1 MTQQKAK
8 RPSDFLDALAV
19 MQRECGVDNIKLSD
33 WGITGADAERITQN
47 AIDTGQMMFDADPR
61 FLNREEITKIYLSSI
76 R

>member
-1 MTQQKAK
+1 
-8 RPSDFLDALAV
+8 
-19 MQRECGVDNIKLSD
+19 MQRECGVDKIKLSD